1 MGILLTGNTLE
12 ESSQQLLKA
21 YKQITV
27 LGAET
32 GLPFLI
38 KKTEIQ
44 YFSRKQPR
52 TPPTVTLPGIGDI
65 TPSPYTR
72 WLGVLLDTKLTFR
85 PHINWVFSRGKQL
98 AQHLRRLSNTQ
109 RGCLAASMRMAV
121 I

>member
-1 MGILLTGNTLE
+1 MGILLTRNTLE

-32 GLPFLI
+32 GLPFSI

-44 YFSRKQPR
+44 HFSRKQPR

-65 TPSPYTR
+65 TPSPYTQ

-85 PHINWVFSRGKQL
+85 PHIN
-98 AQHLRRLSNTQ
+98 
-109 RGCLAASMRMAV
+109 
-121 I
+121 